1 MYGLVKGRFGKN
13 ESLDD
18 DSCLQSV
25 KPNYSSHWPPFCS
38 QPIEMILLSRRG
50 GAKAAWS
57 GLSLKPSLKSCS
69 CTCTCMQVHVEGKS
83 IILHCCCCFFVAGFN
98 CIFIAAAAEL
108 IRRSASGE
116 ESKREEKGRRTKDR
130 DRPLPVFP
138 RKVRRKYSSSRFKH

>member
-1 MYGLVKGRFGKN
+1 
-13 ESLDD
+13 
-18 DSCLQSV
+18 
-25 KPNYSSHWPPFCS
+25 
-38 QPIEMILLSRRG
+38 
-50 GAKAAWS
+50 
-57 GLSLKPSLKSCS
+57 
-69 CTCTCMQVHVEGKS
+69 
-83 IILHCCCCFFVAGFN
+83 VAGFN